1 MVDVVGELGGRGGEQ
16 RRRENEREGDGEG
29 EGEWGAGL
37 WIVCGLWGNGGM
49 GAWEKEVKAV
59 RKKS

>member
-1 MVDVVGELGGRGGEQ
+1 MVDVVGGWGGRGGEQ
-16 RRRENEREGDGEG
+16 RRRENEREGDG

-59 RKKS
+59 RKKT